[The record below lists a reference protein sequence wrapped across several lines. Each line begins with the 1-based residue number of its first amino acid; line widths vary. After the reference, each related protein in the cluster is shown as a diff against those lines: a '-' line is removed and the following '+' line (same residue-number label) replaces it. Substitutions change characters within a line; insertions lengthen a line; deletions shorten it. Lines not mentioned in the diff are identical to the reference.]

1 MNEAT
6 IQYIK
11 EHRNDNVRTLALKG
25 TKSPDIDMLM
35 ALTQIEGWQMAKTK
49 LPLWANKDEILY
61 PSHLPMEQCSSEQ
74 TAKYKASLLK
84 GDSFV
89 DLTGGFGV
97 DFSFIAQHFK
107 QATYVERQAPLVK
120 LAIHNLAVLGLSNK
134 TVTINADG
142 VEFLKKMSH
151 VDAIYIDPARR
162 DEHGGKVITIAGC
175 EPDVIQLENT
185 LVEKADKVLVKLSP
199 MLDVTQAMKELK
211 HISSIHIVATNN
223 ECKELMLMLEKDAS
237 LSREDILIHCIN
249 FIKKE
254 VQQFEFTIKEE
265 QEAECMFAKEIG
277 QYLYEPNATLMK
289 GGAYKLLTK
298 RYGVQKLAPD
308 SHLYTSHTYRS
319 SFPGRRFSVQCVSGF
334 NKNELHKLLNDVQQA
349 NLTIRNYPTSV
360 ANLRKRLKL
369 KEGGDHFLFAT
380 TLFCGEKVLIKT
392 KNVSL

>member
-11 EHRNDNVRTLALKG
+11 KHRNDNVRTLALKG

-35 ALTQIEGWQMAKTK
+35 ALTQIEGWQIAKTK

-61 PSHLPMEQCSSEQ
+61 PSRLPMEQCSSEQ

-89 DLTGGFGV
+89 DLTGGLGV

-107 QATYVERQAPLVK
+107 QATYVERQVPLVE
-120 LAIHNLAVLGLSNK
+120 LAKHNLEVLGLSNK
-134 TVTINADG
+134 TATINVDG
-142 VEFLKKMSH
+142 VEFLKQISH
-151 VDAIYIDPARR
+151 VDAVYIDPARR
-162 DEHGGKVITIAGC
+162 NEHDGKVIAIAKC
-175 EPDVIQLENT
+175 EPDVTQIENT
-185 LVEKADKVLVKLSP
+185 LVEKANKVLVKLSP
-199 MLDVTQAMKELK
+199 MLDITQTMRELK

-223 ECKELMLMLEKDAS
+223 ECKELLLTLEKDFN
-237 LSREDILIHCIN
+237 LSREDIPIHCIN

-254 VQQFEFTIKEE
+254 VQLFEFTIKEE

-277 QYLYEPNATLMK
+277 QYLYEPNAALMK
-289 GGAYKLLTK
+289 GGAYKSLTK
-298 RYGVQKLAPD
+298 RYDVQKLAPD
-308 SHLYTSHTYRS
+308 SHLYTSYIYRPD
-319 SFPGRRFSVQCVSGF
+319 FPGRRFKVQGVSGF
-334 NKNELHKLLNDVQQA
+334 KKNELHKLLRDVLQA

-360 ANLRKRLKL
+360 ANLRKRLRL
-369 KEGGDHFLFAT
+369 KEGGDFFLFAT
-380 TLFCGEKVLIKT
+380 TLLNGEKVLIKT